1 MIKDLIPLFIILA
14 VVAAALLLAKYADK
28 KIRQGGKGWQ

>member
-14 VVAAALLLAKYADK
+14 VVAAALCLARYAEK
-28 KIRQGGKGWQ
+28 KIRQGGKGWR